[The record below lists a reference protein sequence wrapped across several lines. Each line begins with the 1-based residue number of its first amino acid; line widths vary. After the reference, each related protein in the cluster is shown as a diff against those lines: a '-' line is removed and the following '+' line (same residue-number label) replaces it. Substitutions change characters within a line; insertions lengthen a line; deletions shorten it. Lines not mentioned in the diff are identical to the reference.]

1 MDQSQENPGL
11 CSRLPRPLARAVGAT
26 LRMFGRKLS
35 SRRYFL
41 LSVATGFGLL
51 SAISALGVWS
61 VFFDE
66 QFGYQILYR
75 YQEEKTRELED
86 IETVF
91 VGDSSMG
98 NSIDAELF
106 SELAGTKSANLAL
119 TGLYGYAGAYNM
131 LKKMEGNPVRNV
143 VVMSTLDT
151 FSRGSSFGGYL
162 LTASG
167 IPDLQELEGGERS
180 RSLAAFYDMIL
191 SSGNFKA
198 TIRSLLGF
206 GKRRFEIVSDYV
218 EQGDPIDP
226 REYPGLTPSQI
237 IDDKPRFLLKLLA
250 YCKARNI
257 RVIHAHGPIYEGMAR
272 ASDDYTAEVNRRL
285 EETGV
290 INVPD
295 ITVIPLEKIGDSADH
310 VAPEFKQEFTRHYV
324 GLLAPHLRGPGNG
337 PRSNAD

>member
-1 MDQSQENPGL
+1 MDQPQKNPGF

-26 LRMFGRKLS
+26 QRVFGRKLS

-51 SAISALGVWS
+51 FLISALGIWS

-66 QFGYQILYR
+66 LFGYQILYR
-75 YQEEKTRELED
+75 YQEEKTRELEGV
-86 IETVF
+86 ETVF

-131 LKKMEGNPVRNV
+131 LKKMEGNPVRTV

-151 FSRGSSFGGYL
+151 FSRESSFGGYL

-167 IPDLQELEGGERS
+167 IPDLQELKGGERS

-226 REYPGLTPSQI
+226 REYPGLTLSQI

-295 ITVIPLEKIGDSADH
+295 ITVIPLKKIGDSADH
-310 VAPEFKQEFTRHYV
+310 VAPEFKQEYTRHYV
-324 GLLAPHLRGPGNG
+324 ELLAPHLRRPGDE